1 MTQGASMEGHYAPV
15 ANGDFC
21 RISLLNNGPYPQ
33 KSYNFKISTLW
44 RALLLSTV
52 WMFPSPTKVCRVSL
66 LQCWSTSCLSCYVL
80 SHQVR
85 SVTSHT
91 YVQSYI
97 QSYIH
102 SYMHACN
109 KLCLSMSKL
118 DFHIKVFYLVSGF
131 TPPIVSPIR

>member
-1 MTQGASMEGHYAPV
+1 MEGHYAPV

-52 WMFPSPTKVCRVSL
+52 WMLPSPTKVCRVFL
-66 LQCWSTSCLSCYVL
+66 LQCWSTSCLFCHVPFYRVHL
-80 SHQVR
+80 SKIQ
-85 SVTSHT
+85 SHKS
-91 YVQSYI
+91 YLQSYI

-102 SYMHACN
+102 C
-109 KLCLSMSKL
+109 
-118 DFHIKVFYLVSGF
+118 
-131 TPPIVSPIR
+131 